1 MPERRARAT
10 TRPVA
15 GATVGARED
24 RWVLAVDLG
33 TGGPKVGLVS
43 LTGAI
48 AWHEHQPVPTRHG
61 PDGEATQ
68 DAALWWD
75 LVRDAARRAL
85 GSGVVAPD
93 RVVAV
98 SCTGQWASTV
108 PVDAAGRPV
117 GPCQL
122 WSDTR
127 GAPHSRAVIAG
138 PVGGY
143 RPAAALTWIRHSGG
157 APSTSGADPIGHILH
172 LERDEPD
179 VARAA
184 RWYLEPVDYL
194 SMRFTG
200 TASAT
205 AASMAG
211 AWLTDNR
218 TPEPL
223 GYDPALVAISGVPGA
238 KLPPLGPTAGVVGTV
253 LAQVADD
260 FGLPHGVVVV
270 AGTPDLHSACVGSG
284 ALLPLQPHVAVS
296 TTSWVSCPFPR
307 KKTDAVRQ
315 MATVPGIL
323 PGLRLVANNQES
335 GGRALE
341 WLRDCLDGQDA
352 PHPTPY
358 DELTALAATAAPGS
372 GRLLFT
378 PWLAGERSPVDDRR
392 ARGGFHNLSLRST
405 RADMVRAVLEG
416 VALNSRWLARAV
428 ERFVG
433 QPLGTFRAI
442 GGGAGSSL
450 WCSIYASVLDRPV
463 EQVADPVL
471 ANLRGAALIAGLSLG
486 AVAPAEVRR
495 LVPVARTHLPDPDAV
510 AVYEELAAEFPRL
523 YRAQKRTFARL
534 AG

>member
-1 MPERRARAT
+1 MPERAVRSTGGPRD
-10 TRPVA
+10 
-15 GATVGARED
+15 D

-43 LTGAI
+43 LTGI
-48 AWHEHQPVPTRHG
+48 VAWHEHRTVPTRVG
-61 PDGEATQ
+61 PGGEATQ

-75 LVRDAARRAL
+75 LVRDAAGRGLA
-85 GSGVVAPD
+85 SGAVDPG

-108 PVDAAGRPV
+108 PVDPAGVPV

-127 GAPHSRAVIAG
+127 GAPHARSVIGG
-138 PVGGY
+138 PVAGY
-143 RPAAALTWIRHSGG
+143 APTAALRWIRHSGG

-200 TASAT
+200 AASAT

-218 TPEPL
+218 TPDPL
-223 GYDPALVAISGVPGA
+223 GYDPALVTASGVPPA
-238 KLPPLGPTAGVVGTV
+238 KLPPIGPTAGVVGTV
-253 LAQVADD
+253 RADVAAEL
-260 FGLPHGVVVV
+260 GLPDGVVVV
-270 AGTPDLHSACVGSG
+270 AGTPDLHSAAVGAG
-284 ALLPLQPHVAVS
+284 AVLPLQAHIAIS
-296 TTSWVSCPFPR
+296 TTSWISCPFPR

-315 MATVPGIL
+315 VATVPGVL

-341 WLRDCLDGQDA
+341 WLRDCLDGDDPVRQ
-352 PHPTPY
+352 TTF
-358 DELTALAATAAPGS
+358 DELTALAASAPPGS

-378 PWLAGERSPVDDRR
+378 PWLAGERSPIDDRQ
-392 ARGGFHNLSLRST
+392 ARGGFHNLSLRTT
-405 RADMVRAVLEG
+405 RAELVRSVLEG

-433 QPLGTFRAI
+433 QPLGTVRAV
-442 GGGAGSSL
+442 GGGASSPL
-450 WCSIYASVLDRPV
+450 WCSIYADVLGRPV
-463 EQVADPVL
+463 EQVEEPIL
-471 ANLRGAALIAGLSLG
+471 ANLRGAALIAGLALG
-486 AVAPAEVRR
+486 AVTPEEVRR
-495 LVPVARTHLPDPDAV
+495 LVPVAATHLPDPESV
-510 AVYEELAAEFPRL
+510 AIYDELAAEFPHL
-523 YRAQKRTFARL
+523 YAAQRKSFARL
-534 AG
+534 AA

>member
-1 MPERRARAT
+1 MPEAGRRAAD
-10 TRPVA
+10 RPD
-15 GATVGARED
+15 D

-48 AWHEHQPVPTRHG
+48 AWHEHQAVDTRFG
-61 PDGEATQ
+61 PGGEATQ
-68 DAALWWD
+68 DADRWWE

-85 GSGVVAPD
+85 ASGVVDPAA
-93 RVVAV
+93 VVAV

-108 PVDAAGRPV
+108 PVDAGGLPV
-117 GPCQL
+117 GRCQL

-127 GAPHSRAVIAG
+127 GAPHSRAVIGG
-138 PVGGY
+138 PVAGY
-143 RPAAALTWIRHSGG
+143 APTAALRWIRHTGG

-200 TASAT
+200 TAAAT
-205 AASMAG
+205 PASMAG

-218 TPEPL
+218 GADPL
-223 GYDPALVAISGVPGA
+223 GYDRVLVAAAGVPA
-238 KLPPLGPTAGVVGTV
+238 HKLPPLGPKGGVVGTV
-253 LAQVADD
+253 RPEVAADL
-260 FGLPHGVVVV
+260 GLPGDVVVV

-284 ALLPLQPHVAVS
+284 AVLALQSHVAIS
-296 TTSWVSCPFPR
+296 TTSWFSCPFPR

-335 GGRALE
+335 GGRSLE
-341 WLRDCLDGQDA
+341 WLRDCLDGPDA
-352 PHPTPY
+352 VRPTPF
-358 DELTALAATAAPGS
+358 DELCALAATAAPGS
-372 GRLLFT
+372 GRLIFT
-378 PWLAGERSPVDDRR
+378 PWLAGERSPVDDRL

-405 RADMVRAVLEG
+405 RADLVRSVLEG
-416 VALNSRWLARAV
+416 VALNSRWLARSV

-433 QPLGTFRAI
+433 QPLGTVRAI
-442 GGGAGSSL
+442 GGGATSSL
-450 WCSIYASVLDRPV
+450 WCSIYANVLDRPV

-471 ANLRGAALIAGLSLG
+471 ANLRGAALIAGLALG
-486 AVAPAEVRR
+486 AVQPAEVRR
-495 LVPVARTHLPDPDAV
+495 LVPVAATHLPDPAAV
-510 AVYEELAAEFPRL
+510 VVYDQLAAEFPRL
-523 YRAQKRTFARL
+523 YGAQKRTFARL
-534 AG
+534 AV

>member
-1 MPERRARAT
+1 MPEPAAPDGVR
-10 TRPVA
+10 
-15 GATVGARED
+15 RED

-43 LTGAI
+43 LAGVI
-48 AWHEHQPVPTRHG
+48 AWHEHHAVPTRVG
-61 PDGEATQ
+61 PGGEATQ
-68 DAALWWD
+68 DAGLWWD
-75 LVRDAARRAL
+75 LVCDAARRAL
-85 GSGVVAPD
+85 ASGAVDPTA
-93 RVVAV
+93 VVAV

-108 PVDAAGRPV
+108 PVDATGLPV

-127 GAPHSRAVIAG
+127 GAPHAREVIGG
-138 PVGGY
+138 PVAGY
-143 RPAAALTWIRHSGG
+143 DPAAALRWIRRSGG

-172 LERDEPD
+172 LERDEPE

-200 TASAT
+200 TAAAT
-205 AASMAG
+205 PASMAG

-218 TPEPL
+218 TADPVD
-223 GYDPALVAISGVPGA
+223 YDPVLVAASGVPVH
-238 KLPPLGPTAGVVGTV
+238 KLAPLGPTGGIVGTV
-253 LAQVADD
+253 RPEVADD
-260 FGLPHGVVVV
+260 LGLPPGVVVV

-284 ALLPLQPHVAVS
+284 AVLALQTHVAIS
-296 TTSWVSCPFPR
+296 TTSWISCPFPR

-341 WLRDCLDGQDA
+341 WLRDCLDGDDA
-352 PHPTPY
+352 ERPTSF
-358 DELTALAATAAPGS
+358 DELTGLAATSAPGS
-372 GRLLFT
+372 GRLVFT
-378 PWLAGERSPVDDRR
+378 PWLAGERSPVDDRQ

-416 VALNSRWLARAV
+416 VALNSRWLARSV

-433 QPLGTFRAI
+433 QPLGTVRAI
-442 GGGAGSSL
+442 GGGATSPL

-471 ANLRGAALIAGLSLG
+471 ANLRGAALIAGLALG
-486 AVAPAEVRR
+486 VVEPDEVRS
-495 LVPVARTHLPDPDAV
+495 LVPVAATHLPDPDAV
-510 AVYEELAAEFPRL
+510 VVYDQLAAEFPRL
-523 YRAQKRTFARL
+523 YGAQKRMFTRL
-534 AG
+534 AR

>member
-1 MPERRARAT
+1 MPEPTGSTAAGRRD
-10 TRPVA
+10 
-15 GATVGARED
+15 D

-48 AWHEHQPVPTRHG
+48 AWHEHRAVDTRLG
-61 PDGEATQ
+61 PGGEATQ
-68 DAALWWD
+68 DAGRWWE
-75 LVRDAARRAL
+75 LVTDAARRAL
-85 GSGVVAPD
+85 SSGVVDPAA
-93 RVVAV
+93 VVAV
-98 SCTGQWASTV
+98 ACTGQWASTV
-108 PVDAAGRPV
+108 PVDAGGLPV
-117 GPCQL
+117 GRCQL

-127 GAPHSRAVIAG
+127 GAPYSRAVVGG
-138 PVGGY
+138 PVAGY
-143 RPAAALTWIRHSGG
+143 APAAVLRWILHTGG

-172 LERDEPD
+172 LERDEPE

-200 TASAT
+200 IAAAT
-205 AASMAG
+205 PASMAG

-218 TPEPL
+218 RGDPL
-223 GYDPALVAISGVPGA
+223 VYDPVLVAASGVPGH
-238 KLPPLGPTAGVVGTV
+238 KLAPLGPTGGIIGTV
-253 LAQVADD
+253 RPEVAAEL
-260 FGLPHGVVVV
+260 GLPPGVVVV

-284 ALLPLQPHVAVS
+284 AVLALQAHLAIS
-296 TTSWVSCPFPR
+296 TTSWLSCPFPR

-341 WLRDCLDGQDA
+341 WLRDCLDGPD
-352 PHPTPY
+352 PVRVTPF
-358 DELTALAATAAPGS
+358 DELTDLAATAEPGS
-372 GRLLFT
+372 GRVLFT
-378 PWLAGERSPVDDRR
+378 PWLAGERSPVDDRL

-405 RADMVRAVLEG
+405 RADLVRSVLEG
-416 VALNSRWLARAV
+416 VALNSRWLARSV

-433 QPLGTFRAI
+433 QPLGTVRAI
-442 GGGAGSSL
+442 GGGATSAL

-471 ANLRGAALIAGLSLG
+471 ANLRGAALIAGLALG
-486 AVAPAEVRR
+486 AVRPGEVRR
-495 LVPVARTHLPDPDAV
+495 LVPVAVTHLPDPDAV
-510 AVYEELAAEFPRL
+510 AVYDQLAAEFPRL
-523 YRAQKRTFARL
+523 YRAQKGTSARL
-534 AG
+534 AV

>member
-1 MPERRARAT
+1 MPDGTPRRS
-10 TRPVA
+10 A
-15 GATVGARED
+15 GPRHE

-43 LTGAI
+43 LAGQI
-48 AWHEHQPVPTRHG
+48 AWHEHRSVATRTG
-61 PDGEATQ
+61 PDGESTQ
-68 DAALWWD
+68 DAGLWWD
-75 LVRDAARRAL
+75 LVRESARRAVD
-85 GSGVVAPD
+85 SGAVDPG

-108 PVDAAGRPV
+108 PVDAAGLPV

-127 GAPHSRAVIAG
+127 GAPHSRAVIGG

-143 RPAAALTWIRHSGG
+143 APAAALRWIRHSGG
-157 APSTSGADPIGHILH
+157 APSTSGADPIGHMLH

-200 TASAT
+200 TAAAT

-211 AWLTDNR
+211 AWLTDTR
-218 TPEPL
+218 VADPL
-223 GYDPALVAISGVPGA
+223 GYDRALVAAAGVPA
-238 KLPPLGPTAGVVGTV
+238 RKLPPLGPPAGVVGTI
-253 LAQVADD
+253 LPAVADEL
-260 FGLPHGVVVV
+260 GLRPDVVVV

-284 ALLPLQPHVAVS
+284 AVLPLQAHVAIS

-335 GGRALE
+335 GGGALA
-341 WLRDCLDGQDA
+341 WLRDCLDGDGSA
-352 PHPTPY
+352 GRTPF
-358 DELTALAATAAPGS
+358 DDLTALAATAAPGS
-372 GRLLFT
+372 RRLLFT

-392 ARGGFHNLSLRST
+392 ARGGFHNLSLRTT
-405 RADMVRAVLEG
+405 RADLVRAVLEG
-416 VALNSRWLARAV
+416 VALNSRWLARSV

-433 QPLGTFRAI
+433 QPLGTIRAV
-442 GGGAGSSL
+442 GGGATSPL

-471 ANLRGAALIAGLSLG
+471 ANLRGSALIAGLSLG
-486 AVAPAEVRR
+486 AVTADEIRD
-495 LVPVARTHLPDPDAV
+495 LVPVAETHRPDPSATAAYDKL
-510 AVYEELAAEFPRL
+510 YAEFPKL
-523 YRAQKRTFARL
+523 YKAQRRTFARL
-534 AG
+534 AR

>member
-1 MPERRARAT
+1 MPDPT
-10 TRPVA
+10 PGGSPGTRH
-15 GATVGARED
+15 E

-43 LTGAI
+43 LAGDI
-48 AWHEHQPVPTRHG
+48 AWHEHRPVATRTG
-61 PDGEATQ
+61 SDGESTQ
-68 DAALWWD
+68 DAEEWWD
-75 LVRDAARRAL
+75 LVRGSARRAL
-85 GSGVVAPD
+85 ASGAVDPG

-108 PVDAAGRPV
+108 PVDAAGVPV
-117 GPCQL
+117 GRCQL

-127 GAPHSRAVIAG
+127 GAPHSRAVIGGPFAG
-138 PVGGY
+138 Y
-143 RPAAALTWIRHSGG
+143 APAAALRWIRRSGG
-157 APSTSGADPIGHILH
+157 APSTSGADPIGHMLH

-200 TASAT
+200 TATAT

-211 AWLTDNR
+211 AWLTDAR
-218 TPEPL
+218 TADPL
-223 GYDPALVAISGVPGA
+223 GYDPVLVAAAGVPAA
-238 KLPPLGPTAGVVGTV
+238 KLPPLGPAAHVVGTV
-253 LAQVADD
+253 LPAVADEL
-260 FGLPHGVVVV
+260 GLPRGVAVV

-284 ALLPLQPHVAVS
+284 AVLPLQPHVAIS

-307 KKTDAVRQ
+307 KKTDAVHQ

-335 GGRALE
+335 GGGALA
-341 WLRDCLDGQDA
+341 WLRDCLDGDDPSARA
-352 PHPTPY
+352 PF

-372 GRLLFT
+372 GRLVFT
-378 PWLAGERSPVDDRR
+378 PWLAGERSPVDDRH
-392 ARGGFHNLSLRST
+392 APGGFHNLSLRTT
-405 RADMVRAVLEG
+405 RADLVRAVLEG
-416 VALNSRWLARAV
+416 VALNSRWLARRV

-433 QPLGTFRAI
+433 QPLGTIRAI
-442 GGGAGSSL
+442 GGGATSPL

-471 ANLRGAALIAGLSLG
+471 ANLRGAALIAGLALG
-486 AVAPAEVRR
+486 AVGPHEVRG
-495 LVPVARTHLPDPDAV
+495 LVPVAATHLPDPDAV
-510 AVYEELAAEFPRL
+510 TVYDELAGEFPRL
-523 YRAQKRTFARL
+523 YWAQKRTFARL
-534 AG
+534 AV

>member
-1 MPERRARAT
+1 MPEAVGRAGPGGRD
-10 TRPVA
+10 
-15 GATVGARED
+15 D

-43 LTGAI
+43 LTGAV
-48 AWHEHQPVPTRHG
+48 AWHEHRAVPTRLG
-61 PDGEATQ
+61 PGGEATQ
-68 DAALWWD
+68 DAGLWWD
-75 LVRDAARRAL
+75 LVTDSARRAL
-85 GSGVVAPD
+85 ASGVVDPGA
-93 RVVAV
+93 VVAV

-108 PVDAAGRPV
+108 PVDAAGLPV

-127 GAPHSRAVIAG
+127 GAPHARRVIGG
-138 PVGGY
+138 PVAGY
-143 RPAAALTWIRHSGG
+143 APAAALRWIRHSGG

-172 LERDEPD
+172 LEHDEPE

-200 TASAT
+200 TAAAT
-205 AASMAG
+205 AASMTG

-218 TPEPL
+218 VADPL
-223 GYDPALVAISGVPGA
+223 AYDPALVVASGVPAA
-238 KLPPLGPTAGVVGTV
+238 KLPPLGPTAGLVGTV
-253 LAQVADD
+253 RADVAADL
-260 FGLPHGVVVV
+260 GLPDGVVVV

-284 ALLPLQPHVAVS
+284 ALLPLQAHVAIS
-296 TTSWVSCPFPR
+296 TTSWFSCPFPR

-341 WLRDCLDGQDA
+341 WLRDCLDGDD
-352 PHPTPY
+352 PDRRTSF

-405 RADMVRAVLEG
+405 RADMVRSVLEG
-416 VALNSRWLARAV
+416 VALNSRWLARSV

-433 QPLGTFRAI
+433 QPLGTVRAI
-442 GGGAGSSL
+442 GGGASSSL

-471 ANLRGAALIAGLSLG
+471 ANLRGAALIAALSLG
-486 AVAPAEVRR
+486 AVTPGEVRS
-495 LVPVARTHLPDPDAV
+495 LVPLAATHQPRPDDV
-510 AVYEELAAEFPRL
+510 LVYNELAAEFPRL
-523 YRAQKRTFARL
+523 YSAQKRTFARL

>member
-1 MPERRARAT
+1 MPD
-10 TRPVA
+10 PVH
-15 GATVGARED
+15 GGPRDE

-43 LTGAI
+43 LTGVV
-48 AWHEHQPVPTRHG
+48 AWHEHRPVPTRLG

-68 DAALWWD
+68 DAGGWWD
-75 LVRDAARRAL
+75 LIRQSAGRAL
-85 GSGVVAPD
+85 ASGVVDPG

-108 PVDAAGRPV
+108 PVDAAGVPV

-127 GAPHSRAVIAG
+127 GARHARGVIGG
-138 PVGGY
+138 PVAGY
-143 RPAAALTWIRHSGG
+143 APVAALRWIRHSGG
-157 APSTSGADPIGHILH
+157 APSTSGADPIGHMLH

-218 TPEPL
+218 TADPL
-223 GYDPALVAISGVPGA
+223 TYDPALVAASGVPAA

-253 LAQVADD
+253 RADLAAEL
-260 FGLPHGVVVV
+260 GLPDGVVVV
-270 AGTPDLHSACVGSG
+270 AGTPDLHSASVGAG
-284 ALLPLQPHVAVS
+284 AVLALQPHVAIS
-296 TTSWVSCPFPR
+296 TTSWFSCPFPR

-341 WLRDCLDGQDA
+341 WLRDSLDGEDA
-352 PHPTPY
+352 VRPTPF
-358 DELTALAATAAPGS
+358 DELTALAATAAAGS
-372 GRLLFT
+372 GRVLFT

-392 ARGGFHNLSLRST
+392 ARGGFHNLSLRTT
-405 RADMVRAVLEG
+405 RADLVRSVLEG

-433 QPLGTFRAI
+433 QPLGTVRAI
-442 GGGAGSSL
+442 GGGASSPL
-450 WCSIYASVLDRPV
+450 WCSIYADVLDRPV
-463 EQVADPVL
+463 EQVAEPLL

-486 AVAPAEVRR
+486 AVAPDEVRR
-495 LVPVARTHLPDPDAV
+495 LVPVAATHRPDPAAV
-510 AVYEELAAEFPRL
+510 AVYDELAAEFPRL
-523 YRAQKRTFARL
+523 YAAQKRTFARL